1 MYSRRNYVRYKMQLS
16 FALMPNVW
24 DMGFQVGLWF
34 YSIASKIVD
43 SGGMG
48 ERKLKENK
56 NEKKSFPVP

>member
-1 MYSRRNYVRYKMQLS
+1 
-16 FALMPNVW
+16 MPNVW

-56 NEKKSFPVP
+56 NEKKSFPVPYDSKKKTHF